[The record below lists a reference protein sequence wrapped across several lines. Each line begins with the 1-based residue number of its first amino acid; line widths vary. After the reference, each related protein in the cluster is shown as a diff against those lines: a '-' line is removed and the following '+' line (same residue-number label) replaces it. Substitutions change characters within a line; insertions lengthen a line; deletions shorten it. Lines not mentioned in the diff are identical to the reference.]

1 MPKINALI
9 KEKGVLFIAQKVT
22 WKLSEL
28 FKNIFR
34 HITFSFISS
43 FKIYKLN
50 FEKINW
56 NVFAGIRQFERMQNE
71 KILFNICDRIL
82 NNRFDI
88 LGNYDID
95 CSKDQSAS
103 DFSEIKGY
111 LKHHVSNTNIKNS
124 MQIASFLSHDYTWLN
139 WQKDFGSGFTWSSR
153 KFSKNIKYGYLDGV
167 DIKYPWEFG
176 RLQFLPW
183 LAIANHYSGQ
193 MKYIQKADN
202 ILIDFIATNPPY
214 FGVQWMTTMDVA
226 IRAVNICLYLVLRR
240 DLISD
245 SEELQKVFIN
255 SLKQHL
261 DFIYC
266 NLEWSGGMRANH
278 YFAGICGLL
287 VITSFL
293 GINKD
298 TSKIFLFALDQLAN
312 EIMYQFNEDGSNF
325 EASLPY
331 HFFVSDMLFT
341 ALDSIRSLTDRD
353 LVYVLDNMPKY
364 NKFKIRNSILFD
376 HEIEKRISAIID
388 FNYNVPT
395 KSGKIPAIGDDD
407 SGFFIRVIPPFV
419 QEKLNLTKRLDYNF
433 NFHYPQSRREILMF
447 SNFGLYIF
455 NKQLY
460 SVYFRCGSLGQ
471 KGKGGHAHNDQ
482 LSFCLYVKDFDV
494 IVDPGS
500 FNYTAYPEFRNKF
513 RSTEY
518 HNILQINGQ
527 EQNPIPSGRAGGLFW
542 LQERTYGKIDEI
554 NEDRIRAIHYGFN
567 LPTYRSMEFK
577 PTSIQCTDSI
587 KLSAEKKIYFHLH
600 PKVIITSIAPNI
612 AIFKIYNIE
621 IHLSTIDGIFSREIY
636 EFAPEYG
643 KKVNSNKIVLK
654 SSKDSIK
661 WQININETN

>member
-1 MPKINALI
+1 MPKIKALI
-9 KEKGVLFIAQKVT
+9 KEKGVLFIARKAT

-28 FKNIFR
+28 LKNIFR
-34 HITFSFISS
+34 QITYSFLPS
-43 FKIYKLN
+43 FKTYQIK
-50 FEKINW
+50 FELINW

-71 KILFNICDRIL
+71 KILFDICDRIL

-95 CSKDQSAS
+95 CSKNQSAS
-103 DFSEIKGY
+103 DSSKIKKY
-111 LKHHVSNTNIKNS
+111 LMHHVSSANIKNS
-124 MQIASFLSHDYTWLN
+124 MQIASFLSPDYTWLD
-139 WQKDFGSGFTWSSR
+139 WQKDFSSGFTWSSR
-153 KFSKNIKYGYLDGV
+153 KFSKNIKYGQLDGV
-167 DIKYPWEFG
+167 DVKYPWEFG

-183 LAIANHYSGQ
+183 LAIANHYSGE

-202 ILIDFIATNPPY
+202 ILIDFIASNPPY

-240 DLISD
+240 DFTHESN
-245 SEELQKVFIN
+245 ELEKIVIN
-255 SLKQHL
+255 NLLQHL
-261 DFIYC
+261 DFINR

-287 VITSFL
+287 IITSFL
-293 GINKD
+293 GINKH
-298 TSKIFLFALDQLAN
+298 TAKIFLFSLDQLAN

-341 ALDSIRSLTDRD
+341 ALDSIRSLTDKD
-353 LVYVLDNMPKY
+353 LACVLKKLPKY

-395 KSGKIPAIGDDD
+395 ISGKIPAIGDDD
-407 SGFFIRVIPPFV
+407 SGFFIRIIPPFV

-433 NFHYPQSRREILMF
+433 NYHYPQSRREMLKF
-447 SNFGLYIF
+447 PNFGLYII
-455 NKQLY
+455 NKPLY
-460 SVYFRCGSLGQ
+460 SFYFRCGSLGQ
-471 KGKGGHAHNDQ
+471 NGKGGHAHNDQ
-482 LSFCLYVKDFDV
+482 LSFYLYVKDSDV

-500 FNYTAYPEFRNKF
+500 FNYTAYPEYRNKF

-518 HNILQINGQ
+518 HNVLQINGQ
-527 EQNPIPSGRAGGLFW
+527 EQNPIPSGRGGDLFW

-554 NEDRIRAIHYGFN
+554 SQDRIRALHYGFCM
-567 LPTYRSMEFK
+567 PTYRSMEFK

-587 KLSAEKKIYFHLH
+587 ELSDEKIFISTFI
-600 PKVIITSIAPNI
+600 PK
-612 AIFKIYNIE
+612 
-621 IHLSTIDGIFSREIY
+621 
-636 EFAPEYG
+636 
-643 KKVNSNKIVLK
+643 
-654 SSKDSIK
+654 
-661 WQININETN
+661 